1 MTLLRPSTLL
11 CLLAISLPA
20 AAQQRR
26 PAAAATPPSRLT
38 AQATYEVVPPAQA
51 DGCESA
57 YRSTSVRYTV
67 VGSTVSEGNPPHLVL
82 QETTRILMC
91 ESMEGPTEAQV
102 TVVARPAMR
111 PGAAPSWT
119 IRQRGEIGALADD
132 YPGEPLYRITEYGC
146 CASENLDTYYS
157 LVTGRAL
164 FTADNPLLFIDA
176 APFGTGLVAIHDG
189 AAAGPI
195 PGASEN
201 DTTLIAL
208 ISFGNTRAPGQR
220 VQLRGP
226 SGVYSVLR
234 QELLA
239 RGPNGQEKRGSTLGI
254 NDELTAAWTVWV
266 VMELEA
272 ITSAD
277 VTARIEIPIEGG
289 RLAPAKARAP
299 AGYRVVAAPSRAC
312 AGGAHCP

>member
-1 MTLLRPSTLL
+1 MIYRLSVVALGAL
-11 CLLAISLPA
+11 SLPA
-20 AAQQRR
+20 AAQQRTV
-26 PAAAATPPSRLT
+26 PSAAQPSRLT
-38 AQATYEVVPPAQA
+38 AQAGYEVVPPAQA

-67 VGSTVSEGNPPHLVL
+67 VGSRYSEGNPPHLVL

-111 PGAAPSWT
+111 PGAAPAWT
-119 IRQRGEIGALADD
+119 IRQRGEIGAVADD

-146 CASENLDTYYS
+146 CGSENLDTYYS

-176 APFGTGLVAIHDG
+176 EPFGTGLVAIHDG
-189 AAAGPI
+189 AAAGSI
-195 PGASEN
+195 PGATEN
-201 DTTLIAL
+201 DRTLIAL
-208 ISFGNTRAPGQR
+208 IAFGNTRTPGQH

-226 SGVYSVLR
+226 SGDFSVFR
-234 QELLA
+234 QELVA
-239 RGPNGQEKRGSTLGI
+239 RGPNGQVKRGSTLGI
-254 NDELTAAWTVWV
+254 NDELTAAWSVSV
-266 VMELEA
+266 VLELES

-277 VTARIEIPIEGG
+277 TTARIEIPIEGG
-289 RLAPAKARAP
+289 RLAPAKARVP
-299 AGYRVVAAPSRAC
+299 AGFRVVAVPTRAC
-312 AGGAHCP
+312 AGRAVCP

>member
-1 MTLLRPSTLL
+1 MIHRLSAAAVA
-11 CLLAISLPA
+11 LLALSLPA
-20 AAQQRR
+20 AAQQR
-26 PAAAATPPSRLT
+26 PVPSATQPSRLT
-38 AQATYEVVPPAQA
+38 AQAGYEVVPPAQA

-91 ESMEGPTEAQV
+91 QSMEGPTEAQITV
-102 TVVARPAMR
+102 TARPAMR
-111 PGAAPSWT
+111 PGAAARWT
-119 IRQRGEIGALADD
+119 IRQRGEIGAVADD

-146 CASENLDTYYS
+146 CGSENLDTYYS

-176 APFGTGLVAIHDG
+176 EPFGTGLVAIHDG

-195 PGASEN
+195 PGAAEN
-201 DTTLIAL
+201 DRTLIAL
-208 ISFGNTRAPGQR
+208 IAFGNTRTPGQH

-226 SGVYSVLR
+226 SGDFSVFR
-234 QELLA
+234 QELVA
-239 RGPNGQEKRGSTLGI
+239 RGPNGQVKRGATLGI
-254 NDELTAAWTVWV
+254 NDELTAAWSVSV
-266 VMELEA
+266 VLELES

-277 VTARIEIPIEGG
+277 TTARVEIPIEAG
-289 RLAPAKARAP
+289 RLAPARARVP
-299 AGYRVVAAPSRAC
+299 AGFRVVAAPTRAC
-312 AGGAHCP
+312 AGRAVCP